1 MTHQNHQTNGA
12 SLEDCHTN
20 FFALVSNFFMYFDSH
35 FTLLYARASF
45 HRFLFSTLRSKNTSL
60 TRCGWIL
67 DETPCEIEK
76 KKKYRQR
83 KEAIIAIT
91 MLSFFFESER
101 KICVFKAF
109 LLYNT

>member
-1 MTHQNHQTNGA
+1 
-12 SLEDCHTN
+12 
-20 FFALVSNFFMYFDSH
+20 MYFDSH
-35 FTLLYARASF
+35 FALLYAMLVLPSTVFSF
-45 HRFLFSTLRSKNTSL
+45 PHSAPKTHLS
-60 TRCGWIL
+60 RCRWVL
-67 DETPCEIEK
+67 DETPCENREEK
-76 KKKYRQR
+76 KVPSK